1 MIGDDE
7 AIKKTISQLRSKVSL
22 KEVGPLREYVGCTVV
37 RSPQKE
43 ELIMCQP
50 DLLKKLE
57 KTFKDK
63 IATTRS
69 YKTPAI
75 PGEIVMKTTEENE
88 VVDKESHRLF
98 RSGVGMLLYLIK
110 YSRPDIA
117 NSVREI
123 AKVMDGP
130 TEQQMKSLFRLIKYV
145 LDTKN
150 MGLIMSPESSLKTA
164 WKMVAYCDSDYAGD
178 RDGRKSVSGFVIYI
192 QGCLISWK
200 SRKQKSVTLSSS
212 EAEYVAISEVCA
224 ELIFLKQVVEF
235 LGVKLSLPII
245 VRVDNVGAIY
255 LANNAVSGPR
265 MKHVDIRYHFVRDL
279 IEEGIVEISFVRSE
293 ENDSD
298 VFTKNLGE
306 ELFKKHINKYMT
318 VNSVDGKG
326 VT

>member
-1 MIGDDE
+1 M
-7 AIKKTISQLRSKVSL
+7 
-22 KEVGPLREYVGCTVV
+22 REYVGCTVV
-37 RSPQKE
+37 RNPQKE

-75 PGEIVMKTTEENE
+75 PGEIVMKETEENE
-88 VVDKESHRLF
+88 VVDKESHILF

-150 MGLIMSPESSLKTA
+150 MGLIMSPESSLRA
-164 WKMVAYCDSDYAGD
+164 A
-178 RDGRKSVSGFVIYI
+178 
-192 QGCLISWK
+192 
-200 SRKQKSVTLSSS
+200 
-212 EAEYVAISEVCA
+212 
-224 ELIFLKQVVEF
+224 
-235 LGVKLSLPII
+235 
-245 VRVDNVGAIY
+245 
-255 LANNAVSGPR
+255 
-265 MKHVDIRYHFVRDL
+265 
-279 IEEGIVEISFVRSE
+279 
-293 ENDSD
+293 
-298 VFTKNLGE
+298 
-306 ELFKKHINKYMT
+306 
-318 VNSVDGKG
+318 
-326 VT
+326 